1 MQEKIVETSINM
13 LKDCLGLKAGET
25 FLIVSDDSRK
35 ELAESLYEAGKRIG
49 AESMLT
55 VMKERSKSGE
65 EPLRRRSRPPWRR
78 RRSSFAS
85 RSIR

>member
-65 EPLRRRSRPPWRR
+65 EPPAPIATAMAR